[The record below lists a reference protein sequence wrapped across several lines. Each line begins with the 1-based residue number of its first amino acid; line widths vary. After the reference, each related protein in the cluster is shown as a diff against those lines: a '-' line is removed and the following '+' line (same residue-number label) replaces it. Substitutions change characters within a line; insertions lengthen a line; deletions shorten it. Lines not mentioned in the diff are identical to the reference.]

1 MKKNLS
7 IFILERQ
14 CIRMYKYQFSSV
26 TQPCLNLCHP
36 MDYSKP
42 DFPVHHQLQQLAK
55 TYVHQ
60 VGDARQP
67 SHSLLPASPVFNL
80 SQHQSLFQWVSSSH
94 QVAKVLKLQFHHQS
108 FQWIFRTDF
117 LEDGLVGSPC
127 SPGLFQHH
135 RSKVSVLQHSAFFI
149 LQLSQPYMTNGKT
162 IALTIWAFAG
172 KVMSLLSNML
182 SKLVISFLPRSK
194 NL

>member
-1 MKKNLS
+1 MYERGNHSMLDLKLCNMKKNLS
-7 IFILERQ
+7 IFVLERQ

-26 TQPCLNLCHP
+26 TQPWLNLCHP

-80 SQHQSLFQWVSSSH
+80 SQHQSLFQWVNSLH
-94 QVAKVLKLQFHHQS
+94 QMAKVLGLQLQS
-108 FQWIFRTDF
+108 FQWILGIDF
-117 LEDGLVGSPC
+117 LSVWLVESPC
-127 SPGLFQHH
+127 CPRDSQESTPAPQFEKHE
-135 RSKVSVLQHSAFFI
+135 FF
-149 LQLSQPYMTNGKT
+149 G
-162 IALTIWAFAG
+162 A
-172 KVMSLLSNML
+172 
-182 SKLVISFLPRSK
+182 
-194 NL
+194 

>member
-1 MKKNLS
+1 MLDLKLCNMKKNLS
-7 IFILERQ
+7 IFVLERQ

-117 LEDGLVGSPC
+117 LEDGLVGSPS
-127 SPGLFQHH
+127 SPRDSQE
-135 RSKVSVLQHSAFFI
+135 SSPTPQCKSISSSA
-149 LQLSQPYMTNGKT
+149 L
-162 IALTIWAFAG
+162 
-172 KVMSLLSNML
+172 
-182 SKLVISFLPRSK
+182 SFLYGST
-194 NL
+194 LISIHD